1 MFGIL
6 GNMFNK
12 GRRGNGLEDRQG
24 RGLAGLAAFGGLG
37 RPEKSIP
44 TEGLAASIPT
54 EGLKTPIS
62 TKELPIG
69 YEHGGQVPPPKG
81 AHGAIDSKISQ
92 NNLNPKNIK
101 NQVDSETLDVYGLF
115 EDYMFNMGTAIFNAQ
130 TQGGAN
136 RFYKRDFTMP
146 SAYAD
151 PSDQGATKAQI
162 MQLMANSINQ
172 SPDDTVSTQSVQ
184 DLYGLHKQ
192 QMPKYQEG
200 GGVDES
206 SFNSLYEYMMR
217 LKGSEDQSIEDE
229 EKLASLMANLK
240 GQRKGAASQRYKEL
254 LESRLGGRPLD
265 ETYEKQPTFR
275 DLYHF
280 FEDYLPGRAKE
291 GHHLNILQ
299 ASDPY
304 LMDVYEGM
312 QKE

>member
-1 MFGIL
+1 M
-6 GNMFNK
+6 NN
-12 GRRGNGLEDRQG
+12 
-24 RGLAGLAAFGGLG
+24 
-37 RPEKSIP
+37 
-44 TEGLAASIPT
+44 
-54 EGLKTPIS
+54 
-62 TKELPIG
+62 
-69 YEHGGQVPPPKG
+69 G

-130 TQGGAN
+130 TQGGDN

-146 SAYAD
+146 STYAD
-151 PSDQGATKAQI
+151 PSDEGATKDQI
-162 MQLMANSINQ
+162 MQLLANSIRQ

-200 GGVDES
+200 GEVDES

-240 GQRKGAASQRYKEL
+240 GQRKGEASQRYKEL
-254 LESRLGGRPLD
+254 LESRLGGRQLGKN
-265 ETYEKQPTFR
+265 EKQPTFR
-275 DLYHF
+275 DLYQF
-280 FEDYLPGRAKE
+280 FEDYLPGRAAE
-291 GHHLNILQ
+291 GHPLNILQ

-312 QKE
+312 QEE